1 MNLRTSLAIM
11 RKDVTDAIKNQFILA
26 FLAMPLVLALLAK
39 LIFSGSATDAQ
50 KLKVIVY
57 DPDHSRL
64 VAALQAMPN
73 IQILEVDAEERVEE
87 RVMES
92 ISANKA
98 IGGLVI
104 PAGFD
109 ASVAAQEQP
118 QLTGYLNYQPLNEA
132 QRRTFQQL
140 LQQQVSAL
148 TPPPASIVWA
158 EAGVLSES
166 QNQARRFVFEDFL
179 LVLTFT
185 LPVVLVGVMIIPLL
199 LVEEKEKRTL
209 TFLLTSP
216 ASITDI
222 VVGKALLGLVLNL
235 AITGIVVGL
244 NQGWKGNWVITF
256 LALFLG
262 ALFVV
267 PVGLLLGT
275 LFDNAMQLN
284 TWGNVPIM
292 LLLLPSFFP
301 ASFIPFPALQTFL
314 RFIPT
319 HYLVDTLNLSL
330 AGVASIAQVW
340 GNLAIL
346 LGSALVGFVAVIW
359 VLRR

>member
-1 MNLRTSLAIM
+1 MNIRTSLAIM

-26 FLAMPLVLALLAK
+26 FLAMPVVIALLVK
-39 LIFSGSATDAQ
+39 LIFPGSATDAQ

-57 DPDHSRL
+57 DPDHSRF
-64 VAALQAMPN
+64 VAALQEMPN
-73 IQILEVDAEERVEE
+73 IQILEVDAEDRVL
-87 RVMES
+87 ES
-92 ISANKA
+92 INANKA

-109 ASVAAQEQP
+109 ASVAAKEQP
-118 QLTGYLNYQPLNEA
+118 ELTGYLNYQPLNEA
-132 QRRTFQQL
+132 RRRTFQQL

-148 TPPPASIVWA
+148 TPPPANIVWA
-158 EAGVLSES
+158 DAGAPLES

-179 LVLTFT
+179 LVLILT

-235 AITGIVVGL
+235 VITGIAVGL
-244 NQGWKGNWVITF
+244 NQGWKGNWAITF

-262 ALFVV
+262 SLFVV
-267 PVGLLLGT
+267 PVGLLLGA

-284 TWGNVPIM
+284 TWGTVPIM

-301 ASFIPFPALQTFL
+301 ASFVPFPALQTFL
-314 RFIPT
+314 RLIPT

-346 LGSALVGFVAVIW
+346 LGSALAGFVAVIW